1 MEKPKY
7 YKFIKKNENDF
18 TFKRIYKIK
27 NVNDLNDFGNFIDD
41 RGRENGYSSN
51 NHLYFIPATEKEYF
65 IQEGIIIPI
74 FNYNKLINILN
85 FINNYGKTI

>member
-7 YKFIKKNENDF
+7 YKCINIKGGETDF
-18 TFKRIYKIK
+18 TLNKIYKI
-27 NVNDLNDFGNFIDD
+27 VNPDDLEDSCNFIDD
-41 RGRENGYSSN
+41 KGQKNGFAGENYK
-51 NHLYFIPATEKEYF
+51 YFELTTEEEYF

-85 FINNYGKTI
+85 FINNYGN